1 MSNEDNQKNPIS
13 GRNRINRLP
22 EAWRIRKTTC
32 FTPEIKRNVR
42 QINTYATILGLIL
55 DPRVSQ
61 NPENYQNNGGEK

>member
-22 EAWRIRKTTC
+22 EIRKTTC
-32 FTPEIKRNVR
+32 FTPEIKRKVR